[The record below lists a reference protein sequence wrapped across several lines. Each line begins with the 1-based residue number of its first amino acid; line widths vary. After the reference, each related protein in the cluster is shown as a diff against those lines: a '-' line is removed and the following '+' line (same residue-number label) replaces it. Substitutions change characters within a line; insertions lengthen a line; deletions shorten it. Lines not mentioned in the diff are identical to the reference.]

1 MKVKDGFI
9 VKKVVD
15 DYVVVPV
22 GDNFVDFSSI
32 MNLNETGAF
41 LWKCLE
47 NDVTEDELADMLAKE
62 YEADISEVEGDTS
75 AFVESLKN
83 AGLIED

>member
-32 MNLNETGAF
+32 INLNETGAF

-47 NDVTEDELADMLAKE
+47 NDVTED
-62 YEADISEVEGDTS
+62 
-75 AFVESLKN
+75 
-83 AGLIED
+83 

>member
-32 MNLNETGAF
+32 INLNETGAF

-47 NDVTEDELADMLAKE
+47 NDVTEDALADMLAKE
-62 YEADISEVEGDTS
+62 YEVSVSEVKDDTL

-83 AGLIED
+83 AGLIEE